1 MARLQSVALMDPAS
15 LSEQCLRRT
24 EYFNQLLCVCWH
36 VLVRTLFTALA
47 FIQEAESVPSWL
59 FSSVLFSHG
68 LIFFLVELNG
78 D

>member
-15 LSEQCLRRT
+15 LSEQCVRRT
-24 EYFNQLLCVCWH
+24 KYFNQLLCVLACSCAD
-36 VLVRTLFTALA
+36 LFTALA
-47 FIQEAESVPSWL
+47 FIQDAESVPSWI

-68 LIFFLVELNG
+68 LIFLVELNG